1 MTTAS
6 GFLVAL
12 LACLTASLTA
22 AQPPDHYL
30 EGYGGPYRGR
40 VIDADT
46 KLPLAGAVVVAY
58 WYRETVAPAPV
69 HSTDVILT
77 AREAVTD
84 DDGRFVLDARDVEE
98 TAPRRTLRPYFIIFM
113 PGYGNF
119 PNQQRQFQQIPRR
132 LFDGSGTQIELL
144 RLQTRSERIDSIH
157 VFPALLPR
165 SLVPRLSALVNVER
179 SRLGLK

>member
-1 MTTAS
+1 MTK
-6 GFLVAL
+6 GGRIFLSL
-12 LACLTASLTA
+12 FACLAASLAA

-40 VIDADT
+40 VVGADT
-46 KLPLAGAVVVAY
+46 KSPLSGAVVVAY
-58 WYRETVAPAPV
+58 WYRETVAPAPL
-69 HSTDVILT
+69 HSSDVILT

-98 TAPRRTLRPYFIIFM
+98 TAPSRTLRPYFIIFM
-113 PGYGNF
+113 PGYGSF
-119 PNQQRQFQQIPRR
+119 PNQQKQFKQVPRR
-132 LFDGSGTQIELL
+132 LFDGSGTQVELPRL
-144 RLQTRSERIDSIH
+144 RTRDEQIDSIH

-179 SRLGLK
+179 ARLGLK